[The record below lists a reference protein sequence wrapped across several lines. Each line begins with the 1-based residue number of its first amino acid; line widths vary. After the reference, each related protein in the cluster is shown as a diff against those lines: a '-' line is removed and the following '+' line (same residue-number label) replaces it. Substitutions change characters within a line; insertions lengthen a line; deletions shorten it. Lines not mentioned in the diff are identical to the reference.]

1 MRHLKAG
8 KRLGVTTSHRRALM
22 RNIVTSLL
30 EHGQIKTTI
39 TRAKEM
45 RKLTDR
51 MIGLAKRSAKVEGG
65 DLHAKRQAMSFL
77 KNKAAYHRLFGEYG
91 ELFKDRNGGYTR
103 IYKLGNR
110 LGDNAQM
117 ALIQLIGAGEEIEAV
132 EASSETATEVASEL
146 QETQVEAATQESTKV
161 DEDVADKK

>member
-1 MRHLKAG
+1 M
-8 KRLGVTTSHRRALM
+8 M

-45 RKLTDR
+45 RKYTDK
-51 MIGLAKRSAKVEGG
+51 MIGLAKRNASTEGG

-77 KNKAAYHRLFGEYG
+77 KNKAAYHRLFDEYG

-110 LGDNAQM
+110 LGDNADM
-117 ALIQLIGAGEEIEAV
+117 ALIQLIGAGEGEGNEV
-132 EASSETATEVASEL
+132 EASSNTAAEVNKELKETQTEEVA
-146 QETQVEAATQESTKV
+146 QESTKV
-161 DEDVADKK
+161 EAASSDEKSASEEK